1 MRLLIV
7 GILASLALACG
18 DDKPPQKTVFD
29 PQVQALKKA
38 RAVGQQL
45 EEAAQQQ
52 REQIEHQQ
60 QSEK

>member
-7 GILASLALACG
+7 GMLAALALACG
-18 DDKPPQKTVFD
+18 NDKPPQKTVFD

-38 RAVGQQL
+38 RAVGEQL
-45 EEAAQQQ
+45 DQAAQQQ
-52 REQIEHQQ
+52 REQIE